1 MNVSAKLPRIDR
13 GEISRIK
20 GRGANTF
27 LIKGEMSLF
36 QRDGFGNFK
45 EFALV
50 RAKHTAF
57 LEGRGLAEDA
67 ITFDDYTKQYVIKVG
82 SGLYT
87 VNLPDRVTACADKVV
102 TRELRSAR
110 LSEQMIT
117 IGPDPQRMRR
127 HSVLSRLHR

>member
-13 GEISRIK
+13 GEISKIK

-27 LIKGEMSLF
+27 LIKGEMSLY
-36 QRDGFGNFK
+36 QLDGFGNFK
-45 EFALV
+45 EFSLI
-50 RAKHTAF
+50 RAKHPAF
-57 LEGRGLAEDA
+57 LDGRDLVEDA
-67 ITFDDYTKQYVIKVG
+67 ITFDDYTKQYVIKVE

-87 VNLPDRVTACADKVV
+87 VNLPDRVTACANKVV
-102 TRELRSAR
+102 TRELKSAR

-127 HSVLSRLHR
+127 HSVVSRMHR